1 MRPLKAL
8 LRRAPV
14 KQTQLQR
21 CRVEEQTDK
30 TFIKNFSL
38 VVIALIL
45 FTATIIYLAKSV
57 GFKES
62 DDIPSRA
69 AITAERIKP
78 VADVY
83 TGEDGEAAIQ
93 EPATEAAPAVTAAA
107 FDGSL
112 DAEMLYGAVCAACH
126 TAAVLGAPQPGSA
139 EMAKRAEAGMDAM
152 MQNALNGLNSMP
164 ARGGRPDLSDEQV
177 QAVIEFMLK

>member
-1 MRPLKAL
+1 M
-8 LRRAPV
+8 
-14 KQTQLQR
+14 
-21 CRVEEQTDK
+21 EEQSDK

-45 FTATIIYLAKSV
+45 FTATIIFLAKSV
-57 GFKES
+57 GFKEEE
-62 DDIPSRA
+62 DVPSRL

-83 TGEDGEAAIQ
+83 TGEQGAAAIQ
-93 EPATEAAPAVTAAA
+93 ASATESAPAPAAMA

-112 DAEMLYGAVCAACH
+112 DGEMIYGTVCAACH

-152 MQNALNGLNSMP
+152 MQNALNGLNNTMP
-164 ARGGRPDLSDEQV
+164 ARGGRPDLSDEQI